1 MMNRCAQE
9 CVRKKEKCKIKE
21 CRLWINH
28 NKDLNCTLVA
38 INNSKGPM
46 TLDEVSKRLN
56 LSLVRIK
63 QIQDKAI
70 QKLKKNAPLLK

>member
-1 MMNRCAQE
+1 MNQCAKD
-9 CVRKKEKCKIKE
+9 CLRKKEKCKRKE

-38 INNSKGPM
+38 VKNSKGPM

>member
-9 CVRKKEKCKIKE
+9 CFRKKEKCKIKE

-28 NKDLNCTLVA
+28 GKDLNCTLVA